1 MRYLAL
7 AYSVVAVLLF
17 LYGGYLIVLTPGVSF
32 SLHVVGAILLVP
44 AVAWW
49 LVGLVMLVARR
60 RWGWLIGY
68 IVLLVLA
75 PMVYDMYRVR
85 VANE

>member
-17 LYGGYLIVLTPGVSF
+17 LYGGYLIVLTPGVFF
-32 SLHVVGAILLVP
+32 SLHVIGAILLVP

-49 LVGLVMLVARR
+49 LVGLVMLVVRR

-85 VANE
+85 AANE